1 MIEELNKHLALEMTA
16 HATYNGYRHAF
27 HHRQYGKLEAR
38 FDEAQAEEWGHFN
51 KITHRILQL
60 GGWPNAVP
68 VMQIKFPAKW
78 DVQSMFEH
86 ALKMEKAVLASLT
99 RLAEKAEED
108 EKDYETFTVLQGPI
122 SDTEEDI
129 EYYSTSLMQMK
140 EIGLQNWLQA
150 QI

>member
-1 MIEELNKHLALEMTA
+1 MIDELNKHLALEMTA
-16 HATYNGYRHAF
+16 HATYNGYKQAF
-27 HHRQYGKLEAR
+27 HHRQYSKLEAR
-38 FDEAQAEEWGHFN
+38 FEEAQAEELGHFN

-60 GGWPNAVP
+60 GGWPAAVP
-68 VMQIKFPAKW
+68 TMPMKFPSQW
-78 DVQSMFEH
+78 DVKAMFEH

-99 RLAEKAEED
+99 ALAEMAEEE

-122 SDTEEDI
+122 SETEEDI

-140 EIGLQNWLQA
+140 EIGMQNWLQA